1 VKELLSREAV
11 PFVVRNVE
19 EDDRAYDDLLALGFR
34 TIPLTVFGSHPVK
47 GFDRAALTAALA
59 EYRARR

>member
-1 VKELLSREAV
+1 MKELLSREAV

-34 TIPLTVFGSHPVK
+34 TIPVTVLGSRTVK
-47 GFDRAALTAALA
+47 GFDRAALIAALA
-59 EYRARR
+59 EYRGRH